1 MKLDVFLSFNG
12 QAEEAFRFYAD
23 LFQIE
28 IKGLARAGEMMNPAD
43 LPAEKRDKI
52 A

>member
-23 LFQIE
+23 LFS
-28 IKGLARAGEMMNPAD
+28 D
-43 LPAEKRDKI
+43 RDKGTCPSQ
-52 A
+52 

>member
-23 LFQIE
+23 LFRQR
-28 IKGLARAGEMMNPAD
+28 LRD
-43 LPAEKRDKI
+43 LSEPVR
-52 A
+52 